1 LAKVGRAQPNY
12 QMRTASGQVYRDIDQ
27 SEEFQLIYRV
37 HDLINCALSDVS
49 GISARHDDL
58 PEAPDRELLSLC

>member
-1 LAKVGRAQPNY
+1 MYCAPERKTELV
-12 QMRTASGQVYRDIDQ
+12 
-27 SEEFQLIYRV
+27 YRV